1 MGAGCH
7 LVGCGI
13 RAMTDHTHPLGIAL
27 TAAPFLA
34 YFGMGLVFLLAY
46 LRTDR

>member
-1 MGAGCH
+1 
-7 LVGCGI
+7 
-13 RAMTDHTHPLGIAL
+13 MTDGTHPLGIAL

-34 YFGMGLVFLLAY
+34 YFGMGLIFLLAY